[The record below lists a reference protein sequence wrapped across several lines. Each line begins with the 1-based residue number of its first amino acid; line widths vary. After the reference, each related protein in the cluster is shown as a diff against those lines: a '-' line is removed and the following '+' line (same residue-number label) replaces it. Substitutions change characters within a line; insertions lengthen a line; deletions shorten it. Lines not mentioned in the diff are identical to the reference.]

1 MPPTVELEQ
10 VRSGAA
16 GRQALWHAVRLTWHG
31 QKWAGSG
38 SRMQRGSTVGL
49 PGVAGRSWPC
59 PPLDLLRSPAGGV
72 ESTRFPKCVLP
83 LSLPFFSALRDRH
96 PHRTWT
102 GRWRRCVSV
111 YPCRCGSERAR
122 HGRMAGTRAES
133 QHRRRSDGKELFTR
147 PPNIEQDKSGRDCFQ
162 FSVFSFQERGVAR
175 NSDGTWSLCAH
186 AHPQYQHELI
196 LLQTHNHGS
205 ATRYS

>member
-72 ESTRFPKCVLP
+72 ESTRSAMCVLP
-83 LSLPFFSALRDRH
+83 LSLPFFSALRDR
-96 PHRTWT
+96 HRTWT

-122 HGRMAGTRAES
+122 HGRMAGTRAKT
-133 QHRRRSDGKELFTR
+133 RDGRRSDELLD
-147 PPNIEQDKSGRDCFQ
+147 PLIN
-162 FSVFSFQERGVAR
+162 RGQRQCALHDDDGCGVLAR
-175 NSDGTWSLCAH
+175 IH
-186 AHPQYQHELI
+186 
-196 LLQTHNHGS
+196 
-205 ATRYS
+205 